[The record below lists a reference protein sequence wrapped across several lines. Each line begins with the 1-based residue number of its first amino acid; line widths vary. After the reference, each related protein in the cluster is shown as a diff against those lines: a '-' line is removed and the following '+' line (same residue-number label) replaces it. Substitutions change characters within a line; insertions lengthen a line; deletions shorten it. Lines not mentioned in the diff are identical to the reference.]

1 MPNQCLKC
9 RAGFKKWLFM
19 CVCGTFCRVNLVVK
33 DFYLILAFGNI
44 TESIMAFYH
53 DITTTDIATTL
64 VGAVGVVIT
73 VIAVGTGI
81 GTGTTPVGVGVHI
94 CR

>member
-1 MPNQCLKC
+1 
-9 RAGFKKWLFM
+9 
-19 CVCGTFCRVNLVVK
+19 
-33 DFYLILAFGNI
+33 
-44 TESIMAFYH
+44 MAFYH

>member
-1 MPNQCLKC
+1 MMLSKCLKC
-9 RAGFKKWLFM
+9 RDGFKKWLFM
-19 CVCGTFCRVNLVVK
+19 HVCGTFYCVNLVVK

-53 DITTTDIATTL
+53 DITTTDIATTV

-73 VIAVGTGI
+73 VIAVGTG
-81 GTGTTPVGVGVHI
+81 TGTTPVGVGVHI

>member
-19 CVCGTFCRVNLVVK
+19 RVCSTFCCVNLVVK
-33 DFYLILAFGNI
+33 DFYLILAFGNK

>member
-1 MPNQCLKC
+1 MPEMSRRIQKMAFYACL
-9 RAGFKKWLFM
+9 R
-19 CVCGTFCRVNLVVK
+19 TFCCVNLVVK
-33 DFYLILAFGNI
+33 DFYLILAFGNK

-73 VIAVGTGI
+73 VIAVGTG
-81 GTGTTPVGVGVHI
+81 TGTTPVGVGVHI

>member
-1 MPNQCLKC
+1 
-9 RAGFKKWLFM
+9 
-19 CVCGTFCRVNLVVK
+19 
-33 DFYLILAFGNI
+33 
-44 TESIMAFYH
+44 MAFYH

-73 VIAVGTGI
+73 GIAVGTGI
-81 GTGTTPVGVGVHI
+81 GTGTGTTPVGVEVHI

>member
-19 CVCGTFCRVNLVVK
+19 RVCGTFCCVNLVVK
-33 DFYLILAFGNI
+33 DFYIILAFGNI

>member
-19 CVCGTFCRVNLVVK
+19 RVCSTFCCVNLVVK

-44 TESIMAFYH
+44 TESIMAFYY